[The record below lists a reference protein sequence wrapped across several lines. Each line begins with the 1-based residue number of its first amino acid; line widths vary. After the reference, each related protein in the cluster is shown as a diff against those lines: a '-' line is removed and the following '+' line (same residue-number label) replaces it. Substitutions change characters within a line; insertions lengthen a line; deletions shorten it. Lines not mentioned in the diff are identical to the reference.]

1 MTKGNFS
8 GGCGC
13 YMPQYVMFRFTV
25 HDVIEPENLNSLYG
39 KPSSYGGRLGN
50 LSGFTKVDT
59 IKMNTSGMSDNNITE
74 VVNLVKE
81 GIFL

>member
-1 MTKGNFS
+1 
-8 GGCGC
+8 
-13 YMPQYVMFRFTV
+13 MPQYVMFRFTV